1 VQTKEIEKEKKKGE
15 GKESKKCMGHN
26 GGNKLTLKVGR
37 KKENFNGD
45 AESSKGRT

>member
-1 VQTKEIEKEKKKGE
+1 
-15 GKESKKCMGHN
+15 MGHN
-26 GGNKLTLKVGR
+26 GGKKLTLKVGR